1 MRRIV
6 IVEDHHLMA
15 GALEANLE
23 RADGFTVVGTVTSG
37 HQAEP
42 LVARTLPDLVL
53 LDLNL
58 PGLDGLSCLA
68 LLRERYPG
76 VTVVVLSGTEDE
88 EMVER
93 ALSGGA
99 AAFVRKSI
107 APADLPILLRQVL
120 LGNVQFAT
128 PRIARVVVTK
138 DMRQNQLDGARAS
151 ARGETGLT
159 ARELEVLEGVARG
172 LTNRAVAG
180 ELFLSDQTVKRHLR
194 GVFQKLGATNR
205 TEAAR
210 NAYRLGLLAA
220 TDGKLA

>member
-6 IVEDHHLMA
+6 IVEDHPLMA

-68 LLRERYPG
+68 LLRERYPA

-128 PRIARVVVTK
+128 PRIARAVVTK

-194 GVFQKLGATNR
+194 GVFRKLGATNR

-210 NAYRLGLLAA
+210 NAYRLGLLTA
-220 TDGKLA
+220 TDLKLA

>member
-6 IVEDHHLMA
+6 IVEDHPLMA

-68 LLRERYPG
+68 LLRERYPA

-128 PRIARVVVTK
+128 PRIARAVVTK
-138 DMRQNQLDGARAS
+138 DTRQSQLDGARAA

-159 ARELEVLEGVARG
+159 ARELEVLERVAHG
-172 LTNRAVAG
+172 LTNRAGAA

-210 NAYRLGLLAA
+210 NAYRLGLLTA
-220 TDGKLA
+220 TDLKLA

>member
-6 IVEDHHLMA
+6 IVEDHPLMA

-128 PRIARVVVTK
+128 PRIARAVVTK
-138 DMRQNQLDGARAS
+138 DTRQSQLDGARAA

-159 ARELEVLEGVARG
+159 ARELEVLERVAHG
-172 LTNRAVAG
+172 LTNRAVAA

-210 NAYRLGLLAA
+210 NAYRLGLLTA
-220 TDGKLA
+220 TDLKLA

>member
-6 IVEDHHLMA
+6 IVEDHPLMA

-68 LLRERYPG
+68 LLRERYPA

-128 PRIARVVVTK
+128 PRIARAVVTK
-138 DMRQNQLDGARAS
+138 DTRQSQLDGARAA

-159 ARELEVLEGVARG
+159 ARELEVLERVAHG
-172 LTNRAVAG
+172 LTNRAVAA

>member
-6 IVEDHHLMA
+6 IVEYHPLMA

-68 LLRERYPG
+68 LLRERYPA

-128 PRIARVVVTK
+128 PRIARAVVTK
-138 DMRQNQLDGARAS
+138 DTRQSQLDGARAA

-210 NAYRLGLLAA
+210 NAYRLGLLTA
-220 TDGKLA
+220 TDLKLA

>member
-6 IVEDHHLMA
+6 IVEDHPLMA

-107 APADLPILLRQVL
+107 APADLPILLQVL